1 VGNSVTDSHDL
12 GTLAGQ
18 VMLTVQN
25 EHFDRLHRAGYPDVG
40 PRHGA
45 VLAHLT
51 PQGVRATELSRK
63 CGQLKQV
70 VGHIVDD
77 LEHLGYVTREP
88 DPEDRRAK
96 LVVPTARGRRLL
108 RASEAIQSD
117 IAGRHAALLG
127 ATEYTRFLDNLRA
140 VVEHQLEITGEQ

>member
-1 VGNSVTDSHDL
+1 LEAAVTDGHDL

-18 VMLTVQN
+18 VMFAVQN

-45 VLAHLT
+45 VLAYLT
-51 PQGVRATELSRK
+51 PEGVRATELARK

-77 LEHLGYVTREP
+77 LERLGYVTRKP

-96 LVVPTARGRRLL
+96 LVVPTAKGRRLL
-108 RASEAIQSD
+108 RASQAILAD
-117 IAGRHAALLG
+117 ITHRHAALLG
-127 ATEYTRFLDNLRA
+127 EAEYTKFLDNLQA
-140 VVEHQLEITGEQ
+140 VADHQLEITGEQ